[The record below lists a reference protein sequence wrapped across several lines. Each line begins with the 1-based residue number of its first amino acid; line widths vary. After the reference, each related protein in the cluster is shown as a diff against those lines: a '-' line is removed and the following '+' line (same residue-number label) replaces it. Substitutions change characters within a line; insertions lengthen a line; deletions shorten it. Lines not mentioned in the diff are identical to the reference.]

1 MPAAPDSNY
10 RQILGVR
17 FFIGS
22 AAEAV
27 QIGLRGGLVVVPAA
41 PALVEL
47 ERDSRYRA
55 ALLDAD
61 LALTDSGFMVLL
73 WNLLA
78 FEKIRRTS
86 GLEYLKLLIEQPVFR
101 KPNATLWIM
110 PTEKSRD
117 RNIAWLNSRGVS
129 IKNED
134 CYLAPVYAAQ
144 NVSDPD
150 LLSVIEARRPEQ
162 IVIALGGGIQEKL
175 GHHLKQSMAKSNVCS
190 SGFSR
195 RGAGADATRFEEV
208 DALPPKGGTPYS
220 SPTYNPGI
228 HCIGAAIGFLS
239 GDQVNIP
246 AWADHLFLGW
256 FFRCL
261 SQPGKFLPRYWKARR
276 LLPMLLKYREKLPAP
291 PKT

>member
-1 MPAAPDSNY
+1 MPAAPEPNY
-10 RQILGVR
+10 RQILGIR

-22 AAEAV
+22 AAQAV

-47 ERDSRYRA
+47 ERDPAYRA

-73 WNLLA
+73 WNLIA

-86 GLEYLKLLIEQPVFR
+86 GLEYLKLLIEQPIFR

-129 IKNED
+129 IKKDD
-134 CYLAPVYAAQ
+134 CYLAPVYEIQ
-144 NVSDPD
+144 NVTDRD
-150 LLSVIEARRPEQ
+150 LLSMIEARRPEQ

-175 GHHLKQSMAKSNVCS
+175 GHFLKQSIAKSDVCR
-190 SGFSR
+190 SGFTQ
-195 RGAGADATRFEEV
+195 RGGDGAAATSFEDLDA
-208 DALPPKGGTPYS
+208 PSPGGGT
-220 SPTYNPGI
+220 THNPGV

-261 SQPGKFLPRYWKARR
+261 SQPGRFLPRYWKARR

-291 PKT
+291 PNT